1 MTFLLF
7 NYQYT
12 SLVITYLNLF
22 SAITTNLR
30 IKFHHY
36 TYSPSPEVGIE
47 PLLKCVH
54 KIYISQW
61 MVWNMRFIHLET
73 DIQRTFVGPCCSCL
87 DSSIAIK
94 PVFDRFQT
102 VVITSGTLSPLDM
115 YPKILDFHPVIMSSF
130 TMTLA
135 RPCLL
140 PMVSSQHDM
149 QIPISRMKLTQMST
163 CLSWMSMTYAECTLF
178 KSQVVY

>member
-1 MTFLLF
+1 MTKLPLCRIQFYILGKNILF
-7 NYQYT
+7 KFPT
-12 SLVITYLNLF
+12 G
-22 SAITTNLR
+22 TNR
-30 IKFHHY
+30 NNF
-36 TYSPSPEVGIE
+36 
-47 PLLKCVH
+47 
-54 KIYISQW
+54 
-61 MVWNMRFIHLET
+61 
-73 DIQRTFVGPCCSCL
+73 SCL

-140 PMVSSQHDM
+140 PMVLCKKKIVLWKNNH
-149 QIPISRMKLTQMST
+149 KF
-163 CLSWMSMTYAECTLF
+163 CL
-178 KSQVVY
+178 

>member
-1 MTFLLF
+1 MTFLLL
-7 NYQYT
+7 NYQYS
-12 SLVITYLNLF
+12 SLVLTDLNLF

-30 IKFHHY
+30 IKVHHY

-47 PLLKCVH
+47 PLLKCMH
-54 KIYISQW
+54 KIYLSQW
-61 MVWNMRFIHLET
+61 MIWNMRFIHLET
-73 DIQRTFVGPCCSCL
+73 DIQQTFVGPCCSCL

-149 QIPISRMKLTQMST
+149 QIPICRMKLKK
-163 CLSWMSMTYAECTLF
+163 CLNVCHEWAWHMQNVPCSNLR
-178 KSQVVY
+178 